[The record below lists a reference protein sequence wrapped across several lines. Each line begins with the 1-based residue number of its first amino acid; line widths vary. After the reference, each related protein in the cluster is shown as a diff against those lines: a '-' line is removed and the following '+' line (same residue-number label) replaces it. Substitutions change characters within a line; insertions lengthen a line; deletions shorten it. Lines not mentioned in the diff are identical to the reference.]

1 MKDCRFKHAIL
12 TPSTHLTRTH
22 SANLTLSPIIPFTM
36 AAGPDGFDYQ
46 IASLQTG
53 TKKTIP
59 IPGLS
64 ITIPV
69 VGSAGIVID
78 LQLDGD
84 LNELQVEI
92 GLDACATTLVGQ
104 ECGSALTS
112 ALPVWILNQT
122 LSFSSICPSATK

>member
-1 MKDCRFKHAIL
+1 MPTSSPRH
-12 TPSTHLTRTH
+12 PSIT
-22 SANLTLSPIIPFTM
+22 
-36 AAGPDGFDYQ
+36 AGPDDFDYQ
-46 IASLQTG
+46 IAALEAG

-69 VGSAGIVID
+69 VGSAGIVLD

-84 LNELQVEI
+84 VNGLQVEI
-92 GLDACATTLVGQ
+92 GLDACATTLIGQ
-104 ECGSALTS
+104 ECGSALIS

-122 LSFSSICPSATK
+122 LSFSSICPSAAK